1 MTTAFS
7 NKKLAR
13 IAGLIYLGV
22 VLTGIF
28 SLMYVPSKLI
38 VSDNPSLTYQNIMS
52 SQPLF
57 RLWIVSG
64 LLCYTLFLFLPLVL
78 YKLLQP
84 VNGNYAALMVLL
96 AVMSVPVFFLNA
108 QNEFNVLSLVGEA
121 GKQYGLSA
129 EQIQS
134 QVMLYLTQYD
144 NGLRIVHI
152 FSGLWLFPFGY
163 LVFKS
168 GFLPK
173 ILGVL
178 LMLGC
183 FGYLIN
189 FLGHTLIP
197 DYSKIGISSF
207 ISLPASLGE
216 IGICLWLLIVG
227 VRNRYHPAEKT
238 SGPTIATL

>member
-1 MTTAFS
+1 MSTELS

-22 VLTGIF
+22 ILTGIF
-28 SLMYVPSKLI
+28 SLMYVPSKLVI
-38 VSDNPSLTYQNIMS
+38 SNNVSITYQNIAS
-52 SQPLF
+52 SQSLF

-64 LLCYTLFLFLPLVL
+64 LLCYAFFLFLPLFL
-78 YKLLQP
+78 YKLLKP
-84 VNGNYAALMVLL
+84 VNENYAKLMVLL
-96 AVMSVPVFFLNA
+96 AIISVPIFFLNA
-108 QNEFNVLSLVGEA
+108 QNLFNILSLVIDTNSHNGF
-121 GKQYGLSA
+121 SI

-134 QVMLYLTQYD
+134 HVMLYLNQYE

-163 LVFKS
+163 LVSKS
-168 GFLPK
+168 DFLPK

-189 FLGHTLIP
+189 FVGHTLIP
-197 DYSKIGISSF
+197 NYSKIGISSY
-207 ISLPASLGE
+207 ISLPASFGE
-216 IGICLWLLIVG
+216 IGTCLWLLIMG
-227 VRNRYHPAEKT
+227 AKDKKT
-238 SGPTIATL
+238 T